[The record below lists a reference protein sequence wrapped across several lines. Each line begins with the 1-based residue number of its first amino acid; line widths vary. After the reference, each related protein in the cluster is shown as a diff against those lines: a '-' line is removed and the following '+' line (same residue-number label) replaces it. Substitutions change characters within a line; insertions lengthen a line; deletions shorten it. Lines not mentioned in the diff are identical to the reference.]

1 VRSRWTD
8 EKIETKRFSCSTFMM
23 YLGLNRVYDH
33 LPHHTIT
40 IAKDYQANLKEIEE
54 EKVLPRDPSFYVQN
68 PVVTDSTLAPAGKS
82 SLYVLVPVPQLSP
95 ATPWDAVQTATFR
108 KLTLERLR
116 EVGLEDVQRHIEYE
130 QIVTP
135 RNWRDDYNVYRGAT
149 FNLAHNLG
157 QMLHKRPHN
166 KFEDLDGVYLVGGGT
181 HPGSGLPVIY
191 ESTRIT
197 CRQLLPDLGLPYD
210 FIDRMQPLPS
220 ADSDSP
226 ELATV

>member
-1 VRSRWTD
+1 
-8 EKIETKRFSCSTFMM
+8 
-23 YLGLNRVYDH
+23 
-33 LPHHTIT
+33 
-40 IAKDYQANLKEIEE
+40 
-54 EKVLPRDPSFYVQN
+54 
-68 PVVTDSTLAPAGKS
+68 
-82 SLYVLVPVPQLSP
+82 
-95 ATPWDAVQTATFR
+95 
-108 KLTLERLR
+108 LERLR